1 MKDEPQQPPQ
11 QEAAAHPQSEPQPV
25 SAVSPFLPEELAQA
39 LCDELDEDSQ
49 SDPDNPMGSAKSPW
63 TPEDRSPIRP
73 RPPTPPPAG

>member
-1 MKDEPQQPPQ
+1 M
-11 QEAAAHPQSEPQPV
+11 
-25 SAVSPFLPEELAQA
+25 SPFLPEELAQA